1 MPSDCAIMPFV
12 LNEMRVNEG
21 KINVFS
27 AIKKLPFSLFSTD
40 LKTQVGI

>member
-1 MPSDCAIMPFV
+1 MPSDCAIMPLV

-21 KINVFS
+21 KINVFA
-27 AIKKLPFSLFSTD
+27 AIKKPRFSLFNPD